1 MKYIGFRWWHLLF
14 IKKNFDKLKISSF
27 DLIIDCQSKLRNTII
42 LKQLP
47 TKYFYSSTFNYFF
60 CKNKKSKIV
69 KNSISKHITEKII
82 FDLNNIFSLNLKNI
96 KIDIKNIPELFLNE
110 AKK

>member
-1 MKYIGFRWWHLLF
+1 MVHLLF

-60 CKNKKSKIV
+60 V
-69 KNSISKHITEKII
+69 K
-82 FDLNNIFSLNLKNI
+82 
-96 KIDIKNIPELFLNE
+96 
-110 AKK
+110 